1 MLVSVGYRG
10 SLGRATDALPHE
22 AAETAADSIGA
33 LLGVAS
39 GLPDEIAG
47 PLVTAGGEAFSD
59 GLRLGMLAAAGVLA
73 ICAVLVGTLY
83 PRTSHPT
90 NEQLPEGADS

>member
-1 MLVSVGYRG
+1 MTAIVEEGPEAGKVPRDVLHQMGT
-10 SLGRATDALPHE
+10 LGM
-22 AAETAADSIGA
+22 
-33 LLGVAS
+33 
-39 GLPDEIAG
+39 
-47 PLVTAGGEAFSD
+47 F
-59 GLRLGMLAAAGVLA
+59 GLRVPEEHGGLGLGMLAAAGVLA